1 MPLRIFGNMTAPANS
16 GNWATIA
23 SLLPA
28 GANIVANDLNFAHD
42 GAIYLETQNN
52 LILRYGNGTAAMTGV
67 TVGSD
72 VSEMTIIAGR
82 QYMLDDLRPDR
93 AWVRSADATARTFS
107 MWSA

>member
-42 GAIYLETQNN
+42 GAIYLECQNT
-52 LILRYGNGTAAMTGV
+52 IVLRYGTGSA
-67 TVGSD
+67 TMSGLTGGSD
-72 VSEMTIIAGR
+72 FAEITIAAGR

>member
-1 MPLRIFGNMTAPANS
+1 MSAPANT

-42 GAIYLETQNN
+42 GAIYLEAQNN
-52 LILRYGNGTAAMTGV
+52 IILRYGTGNATMAGV
-67 TVGSD
+67 TGGSD
-72 VSEMTIIAGR
+72 FAEMTIIAGR
-82 QYMLDDLRPDR
+82 TYMFDDLRPDR
-93 AWVRSADATARTFS
+93 AWVRSADATARTFA